1 MKDIINEIGSWRIDN
16 LAETFG
22 VLADTIEVIGAVV
35 MMIGG
40 IFITHRI
47 QKWADRAGETP
58 AAANTG
64 FGGGA
69 ERRQANTM
77 RD

>member
-1 MKDIINEIGSWRIDN
+1 MKDLIEQIGNWRIDN

-47 QKWADRAGETP
+47 QKWADKAGDQP

-64 FGGGA
+64 YGGGA
-69 ERRQANTM
+69 ERRTTNTM